1 MEHTLT
7 DCVAIHKKLELM
19 GKKLVDMFNNNTG
32 TYDGDP
38 LFQPTSSP
46 ICQHWIPRDAD
57 EEEELFMNWNCIHPD
72 ADCDFGD
79 ADHCCI
85 MSCPD
90 EKHGAQ
96 LAGQIVKAHSELHPA
111 IMKVLDLFNKH
122 SSFCKYNAKGQG
134 TLPQCIHARG
144 KDSCCMA
151 NCPL

>member
-1 MEHTLT
+1 MEHTLD

-19 GKKLVDMFNNNTG
+19 GKKLVNMFNNNTG

-46 ICQHWIPRDAD
+46 ICKHWVPRED
-57 EEEELFMNWNCIHPD
+57 EEEELFMNWNCSHPD

-90 EKHGAQ
+90 EKHGTQ
-96 LAGQIVKAHSELHPA
+96 LAGQIVKTHSELHPLT
-111 IMKVLDLFNKH
+111 MRVLDLFSKN
-122 SSFCKYNAKGQG
+122 SDSCEYNADDGCEHLNNLG
-134 TLPQCIHARG
+134 CH
-144 KDSCCMA
+144 CCMA